1 MTTTATAAPIVLTKG
16 VLASATPTTEV
27 YDLPEE
33 YAPMLDE
40 LSNVRYARSEAA
52 KREKELKA
60 ELLALLPAR
69 KLGVKYVFRIL
80 GVVKGNV
87 RMDSKDKFNLGLLLS
102 AFPEAYAAVCTPD
115 GTQYDVV
122 NPA

>member
-1 MTTTATAAPIVLTKG
+1 MTTSTTAAPVVITKG

-33 YAPMLDE
+33 FAPMLDE
-40 LSNVRYARSEAA
+40 LSNVRYARAEAQ

-60 ELLALLPAR
+60 ELLDLLPAR

-87 RMDSKDKFNLGLLLS
+87 RMDSKDKVDLGLLLT
-102 AFPEAYAAVCTPD
+102 AFPEAYAAIVTPD